1 MPFGMMGS
9 AMGMKPGQQKNKF
22 QQVRDQAGQVG
33 QGIGPS
39 SNMMGG
45 IMPGRRM
52 GQATPQMMGGMMG
65 GLGNAMGLG
74 GFKQQ
79 RQVGGNRQ
87 MPFQPRQ
94 DMMGYGNT
102 GMSNTQLPPPDQSIM
117 QESNAMAQQQPMMQP
132 QDPMQQA
139 LASYGPQS
147 SLRRGIGPRFR

>member
-52 GQATPQMMGGMMG
+52 G
-65 GLGNAMGLG
+65 
-74 GFKQQ
+74 KQH
-79 RQVGGNRQ
+79 
-87 MPFQPRQ
+87 
-94 DMMGYGNT
+94 
-102 GMSNTQLPPPDQSIM
+102 
-117 QESNAMAQQQPMMQP
+117 
-132 QDPMQQA
+132 
-139 LASYGPQS
+139 
-147 SLRRGIGPRFR
+147 LR